1 MIHNLVLQT
10 NESSAYCYYSQIRPR
25 LASENTTYTDLS
37 TSSTP
42 LGSLG
47 GRTTQYDQTV
57 TGKNSDGIFSSNS
70 V

>member
-42 LGSLG
+42 FGSLQ
-47 GRTTQYDQTV
+47 GRTIQHDETA
-57 TGKNSDGIFSSNS
+57 TGENTDRIFRLK
-70 V
+70 